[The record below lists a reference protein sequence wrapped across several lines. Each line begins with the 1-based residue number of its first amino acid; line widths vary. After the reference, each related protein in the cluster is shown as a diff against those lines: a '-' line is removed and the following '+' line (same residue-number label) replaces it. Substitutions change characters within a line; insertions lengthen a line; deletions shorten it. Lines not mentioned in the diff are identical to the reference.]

1 MGSREQ
7 GKDSNSPSVNFNKG
21 GLRAS
26 LFFGGF
32 FMVKVAIFGA
42 SGYTGQEL
50 TRILLGHPE
59 VELIAVTSR
68 RFAGRPVAE
77 VFPALYGLTSL
88 KYQNATPKEV
98 AEASDVVFLALPH
111 GVSMDIAPVF
121 IQAGKKVI
129 DLSADYRL
137 HDVKTYEAWYGKHSS
152 GKILKNAV
160 YGIPEIY
167 RQEIK
172 KAAFI
177 ANPGCYPTSIIL
189 GLAPALKNKLI
200 DVSSIIADSAS
211 GVSGAGREP
220 QTGSLFCEVDGGFK
234 AYKIGQHRHTPEIEQ
249 ELHLLAGEKFPISFT
264 PHLLPVKRGILST
277 IYATLKKKIDLPE
290 LHALYSSFYAEEKF
304 VRVHP
309 AGSYPNISS
318 VCGSNYCDIGL
329 VLDPRTNRI
338 IIMAAIDN
346 LIKGAAGQ
354 AVQNMNIVCGFEE
367 HAGLQ
372 NIPLYP

>member
-1 MGSREQ
+1 
-7 GKDSNSPSVNFNKG
+7 
-21 GLRAS
+21 
-26 LFFGGF
+26 
-32 FMVKVAIFGA
+32 MVKVAIFGA

-59 VELIAVTSR
+59 AELIAVTSR
-68 RFAGRPVAE
+68 RFAGMSVAE
-77 VFPALYGLTSL
+77 VFPALSGLTSI
-88 KYQNATPKEV
+88 KYQNATPKEI
-98 AEASDVVFLALPH
+98 ADASDVVFLALPH
-111 GVSMDIAPVF
+111 GVSMDVAPVF

-137 HDVKTYEAWYGKHSS
+137 RDLATYENWYAKHSS
-152 GKILKNAV
+152 AGILKDAV
-160 YGIPEIY
+160 YGIPELY

-172 KAAFI
+172 KTKLV

-189 GLAPALKNKLI
+189 GLAPALKNKLL
-200 DVSSIIADSAS
+200 DTSTIIADSAS

-220 QTGSLFCEVDGGFK
+220 QTDSLFCEVEGGFK
-234 AYKIGQHRHTPEIEQ
+234 AYKVGKHRHTPEIEQ
-249 ELHLLAGEKFPISFT
+249 ELNSLAGEKFAISFT

-277 IYATLKKKIDLPE
+277 IYASLKKEITLPE
-290 LHALYSSFYAEEKF
+290 LHSLYSSFYAAEKF
-304 VRVHP
+304 VRLCP

-329 VLDPRTNRI
+329 ALDPRTKRV
-338 IIMAAIDN
+338 IIMTAIDN

-367 HAGLQ
+367 EAGLEAV
-372 NIPLYP
+372 PLYP

>member
-1 MGSREQ
+1 
-7 GKDSNSPSVNFNKG
+7 
-21 GLRAS
+21 
-26 LFFGGF
+26 
-32 FMVKVAIFGA
+32 MVKVSIFGA

-59 VELIAVTSR
+59 AQLAAVTSR
-68 RFAGRPVAE
+68 RFAGMAVGEA
-77 VFPALYGLTSL
+77 FPALYGLTAL
-88 KYQNATPKEV
+88 TYQNATPQEI
-98 AEASDVVFLALPH
+98 AALSDIVFLALPH

-121 IQAGKKVI
+121 LQAGKKVI

-137 HDVKTYEAWYGKHSS
+137 RDVKTYEAWYGKHNSE
-152 GKILKNAV
+152 KILKNAV
-160 YGIPEIY
+160 YGIPELY

-172 KAAFI
+172 KTSLI

-189 GLAPALKNKLI
+189 GLAPALKNKLLDI
-200 DVSSIIADSAS
+200 STIIANSAS

-220 QTGSLFCEVDGGFK
+220 QIGSLFCEVDGGFK
-234 AYKIGQHRHTPEIEQ
+234 PYKVGKHRHTPEIEQ
-249 ELHLLAGEKFPISFT
+249 ELSALAGEKFNISFV

-277 IYATLKKKIDLPE
+277 IYATLKKDITLKQ
-290 LHALYSSFYAEEKF
+290 LHEVYSSFYAGEKF
-304 VRVHP
+304 VRICP

-329 VLDPRTNRI
+329 ALDTRTKRAI
-338 IIMAAIDN
+338 IIAAIDN

-354 AVQNMNIVCGFEE
+354 AVQNMNIICGFLQD
-367 HAGLQ
+367 AGLQ